1 MNRASLFPSP
11 CRRLLVLSLALFAAP
26 APCLRAQ
33 DPAAAAA
40 ATPVV
45 ELPKFVVTDTR
56 ELPPPEAWRYA
67 EITGFEILSNASDKA
82 TRRLIKDFDQFK
94 EALALV
100 WPIPNR
106 TGVPTSL
113 ILCGKGAK
121 FDAFVPA
128 GKSGPD
134 RATASLFLKNREQT
148 AIIIDLQST
157 TLNILATDTANDAAT
172 GTDSSLI
179 SVEHDKQLYREYVHF
194 LLSRSEPRLPAWLEE
209 GMAQIIMAM
218 KVDPN
223 HIVFGKLE
231 DPNTVSAQ
239 AGAVAAM
246 NALTAADDPDGLQI
260 AGAPAEDRDFNAA
273 LQRRALVPFPKFFA
287 VTADSP
293 EAINPLGNN
302 VWAKQ
307 SYAFVHMCLYGRGKR
322 YQKAFGTFLMRLGK
336 EPITEELFKE
346 CFKMDYKKMLLELR
360 GYIDFTDYQHQEYVL
375 KGAGLTSGAPL
386 ALRDATESEVGRIKG
401 EALAL
406 AGHQAKAKAELTAPY
421 IRGEREPKLL
431 AALGLYDRVNGEET
445 RARKFIE
452 AATAAKVVRPR
463 AYLELARFRYADALA
478 KPGAGAQ
485 FSPEQ
490 VAAITGPLLVAR
502 LQPPSLPEVYELMT
516 ETWVRSAT
524 PPKKEDVVYL
534 VEGVRLFPG
543 RLKMLYAAAG
553 LSAQAGML
561 DVAHAFTDY
570 GIKVALDAK
579 AKGLFEALK
588 ATLPPA
594 PPLLPEPAAATK
606 AGAPAPAP
614 KR

>member
-1 MNRASLFPSP
+1 MPCAPLFLPP
-11 CRRLLVLSLALFAAP
+11 CRRLGALLCALLAVQ
-26 APCLRAQ
+26 APCLTAQ
-33 DPAAAAA
+33 DTAAAAA
-40 ATPVV
+40 AAPVV

-157 TLNILATDTANDAAT
+157 TLNILATDTTNDAAT

-179 SVEHDKQLYREYVHF
+179 SVDHDKQLYREYVHF

-307 SYAFVHMCLYGRGKR
+307 CYAFVHLCLYGRGKR
-322 YQKAFGTFLMRLGK
+322 YQKPFGTFLMRLGK
-336 EPITEELFKE
+336 EPLTEELFKE
-346 CFKMDYKKMLLELR
+346 CFKMDYKKMSLELR

-386 ALRDATESEVGRIKG
+386 GIRDATESEVGRIKG

-478 KPGAGAQ
+478 QPGAGER

-490 VAAITGPLLVAR
+490 VAAITGPLLAAR

-570 GIKVALDAK
+570 GMKVAPDAK
-579 AKGLFEALK
+579 SKGLFEALK
-588 ATLPPA
+588 STLPPA
-594 PPLLPEPAAATK
+594 PPLLPEPAAPTK
-606 AGAPAPAP
+606 TGAPAP

>member
-1 MNRASLFPSP
+1 
-11 CRRLLVLSLALFAAP
+11 
-26 APCLRAQ
+26 
-33 DPAAAAA
+33 
-40 ATPVV
+40 
-45 ELPKFVVTDTR
+45 
-56 ELPPPEAWRYA
+56 
-67 EITGFEILSNASDKA
+67 
-82 TRRLIKDFDQFK
+82 
-94 EALALV
+94 
-100 WPIPNR
+100 
-106 TGVPTSL
+106 
-113 ILCGKGAK
+113 
-121 FDAFVPA
+121 
-128 GKSGPD
+128 
-134 RATASLFLKNREQT
+134 
-148 AIIIDLQST
+148 
-157 TLNILATDTANDAAT
+157 
-172 GTDSSLI
+172 
-179 SVEHDKQLYREYVHF
+179 
-194 LLSRSEPRLPAWLEE
+194 
-209 GMAQIIMAM
+209 MAQIIMAM

-307 SYAFVHMCLYGRGKR
+307 CYAFVHMCLYGRGKR
-322 YQKAFGTFLMRLGK
+322 YQKPFGTFLMRLGK

-490 VAAITGPLLVAR
+490 VGAITGPLLVAR

-579 AKGLFEALK
+579 SKGLFEALK
-588 ATLPPA
+588 STLPPA

-606 AGAPAPAP
+606 AGAPAP

>member
-26 APCLRAQ
+26 ALCLRAQ
-33 DPAAAAA
+33 DTAAAAA

-106 TGVPTSL
+106 MGVPTSL

-121 FDAFVPA
+121 FDGFVPA

-218 KVDPN
+218 KVDLN

-322 YQKAFGTFLMRLGK
+322 YQKPFGTFLMRLGK

-478 KPGAGAQ
+478 QPGAGAQ

-516 ETWVRSAT
+516 ETWVRSAA

-534 VEGVRLFPG
+534 IEGVRLFPG